1 MTMKNFKTLALGL
14 SLALVTGCA
23 SVDAQ
28 DRFLLGGANK
38 ANIAA
43 QSERNVDLPN
53 SKKVEST
60 SGVRAVKAMN
70 ALNDGQTKEL
80 ANTGTGGAE

>member
-1 MTMKNFKTLALGL
+1 MKNFKPMLFILSLGL
-14 SLALVTGCA
+14 LAGCA

-28 DRFLLGGANK
+28 DRFVLGAANK

-60 SGVRAVKAMN
+60 SGVRAVKAVK
-70 ALNDGQTKEL
+70 ALNDGQTREL